1 MGHPVT
7 TPDGAQAERT
17 GLAWRRTALASAA
30 CTVLLLHS
38 AAQRHWGVAVV
49 PVLLAAVTSA
59 LLAAVGVRRE
69 RALRAGRPVVMS
81 AALPVIASLAVTA
94 TATSVAVLH

>member
-1 MGHPVT
+1 VT
-7 TPDGAQAERT
+7 APDGAQAERT

-38 AAQRHWGVAVV
+38 AAQRHWGVSLV
-49 PVLLAAVTSA
+49 PVLLAAMTSA
-59 LLAAVGVRRE
+59 LLAAVAVRRE
-69 RALRAGRPVVMS
+69 RALRTARPVVMS
-81 AALPVIASLAVTA
+81 PVLPAIASLAVTV

>member
-1 MGHPVT
+1 VT

-38 AAQRHWGVAVV
+38 AAQRHWGASLV

-59 LLAAVGVRRE
+59 LLAAVAVRRE
-69 RALRAGRPVVMS
+69 RALRTARPVVMS
-81 AALPVIASLAVTA
+81 PVLPAVASLAVTV
-94 TATSVAVLH
+94 TAASVAVLH

>member
-1 MGHPVT
+1 MTSPG
-7 TPDGAQAERT
+7 GAQAERT

-38 AAQRHWGVAVV
+38 AAQRHWGVSLL

-59 LLAAVGVRRE
+59 LLAGVGVRRE
-69 RALRAGRPVVMS
+69 RALRAGRP
-81 AALPVIASLAVTA
+81 AALSPILPAAASLAVTA
-94 TATSVAVLH
+94 TAASVAVLH

>member
-1 MGHPVT
+1 MT

-38 AAQRHWGVAVV
+38 AAQRHWGVSLV

-59 LLAAVGVRRE
+59 LLAAVAVRRE
-69 RALRAGRPVVMS
+69 RALRTARPVAMS
-81 AALPVIASLAVTA
+81 PVLPAVASLAVTV
-94 TATSVAVLH
+94 TAASVAVLH

>member
-1 MGHPVT
+1 MT

-38 AAQRHWGVAVV
+38 AAQRHWGGTLI
-49 PVLLAAVTSA
+49 PVLLAAGTSA
-59 LLAAVGVRRE
+59 LLAAIGMRRE
-69 RALRAGRPVVMS
+69 RALRAAEPDPPSRL
-81 AALPVIASLAVTA
+81 LPAIASLAVTV
-94 TATSVAVLH
+94 TATSVAIFH

>member
-1 MGHPVT
+1 MT
-7 TPDGAQAERT
+7 TDAGAQAERT

-38 AAQRHWGVAVV
+38 AAQRHWGASLV
-49 PVLLAAVTSA
+49 PVLLAAATSA
-59 LLAAVGVRRE
+59 LLAGVAVRRE

-81 AALPVIASLAVTA
+81 SAVPAVASLAVTV
-94 TATSVAVLH
+94 TAASVVVFH

>member
-1 MGHPVT
+1 MT

-17 GLAWRRTALASAA
+17 GLAWRRTALSSAA

-38 AAQRHWGVAVV
+38 AAQRHWGVSLV
-49 PVLLAAVTSA
+49 PVLFAAVTSA
-59 LLAAVGVRRE
+59 LLAAVAVQRE
-69 RALRAGRPVVMS
+69 RTLRTSRPAAMS
-81 AALPVIASLAVTA
+81 AVLPVIASLAVTV

>member
-1 MGHPVT
+1 MT

-38 AAQRHWGVAVV
+38 AAQRHWGVSLV

-59 LLAAVGVRRE
+59 LLAAVATRRE
-69 RALRAGRPVVMS
+69 RALRTARPVAMS
-81 AALPVIASLAVTA
+81 SALPAIASLAVTM
-94 TATSVAVLH
+94 TAASVAILH

>member
-1 MGHPVT
+1 VT

-38 AAQRHWGVAVV
+38 AAQRHWGVSLV

-59 LLAAVGVRRE
+59 LLAAVAVRRE
-69 RALRAGRPVVMS
+69 RALRTARPVVMS
-81 AALPVIASLAVTA
+81 PVLAAVASLAVTV
-94 TATSVAVLH
+94 TAASVAVLH

>member
-1 MGHPVT
+1 VT

-38 AAQRHWGVAVV
+38 AAQRHWGVTLV

-69 RALRAGRPVVMS
+69 RALRTARPAAMS
-81 AALPVIASLAVTA
+81 TALSAIASLAVTV
-94 TATSVAVLH
+94 TAASVAVFH